1 MPPLD
6 HEELLGNMPMP
17 VQIPTSAPGEHVPRI
32 SEDNFDQDAWDDW
45 YREQIRLSIEDPRP
59 NIPHEEVVASF
70 ERKLQEMRS
79 GHAQPGPSISD
90 IAS

>member
-6 HEELLGNMPMP
+6 HEELLGAVPMP
-17 VQIPTSAPGEHVPRI
+17 VQIPTPAPGEYVPHI

-59 NIPHEEVVASF
+59 NIPHDVVMREAQEVIWGKEA
-70 ERKLQEMRS
+70 RHGR
-79 GHAQPGPSISD
+79 ARN
-90 IAS
+90 A